1 MARAEQKVVTAKQ
14 DLQQLNVR
22 VPKDVYDAL
31 RTYAYATD
39 NSINEVVMRAL
50 ADLLA
55 SQGRQEEVDSFLEGA
70 RKQYRVALDKLA
82 DL

>member
-1 MARAEQKVVTAKQ
+1 MARVEQKVSSQKQ
-14 DLQQLNVR
+14 NLQQLNVR

-39 NSINEVVMRAL
+39 SPINEAVLRAL
-50 ADLLA
+50 ADFLA
-55 SQGRQEEVDSFLEGA
+55 SQGRQEEVDSFLKGA
-70 RKQYRVALDKLA
+70 RKQYRAALDKLA

>member
-1 MARAEQKVVTAKQ
+1 MARAEQKAVPAKQ

-22 VPKDVYDAL
+22 VPRDIYDAL

-39 NSINEVVMRAL
+39 SSINDVVMRAL

-55 SQGRQEEVDSFLEGA
+55 SKGRQEEVDSFLKGA
-70 RKQYRVALDKLA
+70 QKQYRVALDKLA